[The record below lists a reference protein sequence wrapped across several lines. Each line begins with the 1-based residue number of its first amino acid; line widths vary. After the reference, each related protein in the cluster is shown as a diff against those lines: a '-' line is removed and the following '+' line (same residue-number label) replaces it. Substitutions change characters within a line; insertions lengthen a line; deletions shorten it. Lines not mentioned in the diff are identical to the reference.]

1 MAHLGVSENSVP
13 HCTQWFCWSLSLW
26 KMAISLG
33 ILTQHFQTNPFTS
46 HILWKIWWNIF
57 QMFETTKQVNWVN
70 PFSSKHPIV
79 HHLEGL
85 LHCGA
90 HAHVAHVQRIAVLRE
105 LREHVHHEGLR
116 GDGDLP
122 GRLPFP
128 EEKRGENVGKT
139 GMIYHGFTM
148 YQGLMMVFSD
158 RRICMI
164 FGRLSWENGRMRGW

>member
-1 MAHLGVSENSVP
+1 M
-13 HCTQWFCWSLSLW
+13 
-26 KMAISLG
+26 
-33 ILTQHFQTNPFTS
+33 
-46 HILWKIWWNIF
+46 IF
-57 QMFETTKQVNWVN
+57 SKLRVYQRVNWVK

-85 LHCGA
+85 LHRGA

-128 EEKRGENVGKT
+128 EEKRWGKL
-139 GMIYHGFTM
+139 GWFTM
-148 YQGLMMVFSD
+148 DLPCTKGWWWF
-158 RRICMI
+158 
-164 FGRLSWENGRMRGW
+164 FGGILGDFHGRMGEWTLGPRTAGLVEITWWSLWFIDVYGKQKNRCNYTKNMVSQGPWGLRKWEKPSSHNMT